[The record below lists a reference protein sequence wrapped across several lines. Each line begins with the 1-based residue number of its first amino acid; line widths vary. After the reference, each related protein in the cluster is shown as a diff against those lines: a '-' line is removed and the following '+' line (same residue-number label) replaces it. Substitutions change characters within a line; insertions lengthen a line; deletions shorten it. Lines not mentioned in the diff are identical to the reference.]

1 MPQLCAS
8 LSSFSEDT
16 IIVFPLAPLAQCA
29 ASRASLLSA
38 LPQRG
43 TLACGRAPQANCT
56 PTCHICPLPAGAPVL
71 QHLLGC
77 RWSARAL
84 AASPCSRAPTWFV
97 VIISLTSGP
106 VEADHFVC
114 EQHAQGRLLLMPK
127 LGYIHPAAGRT
138 TSPALAGA
146 AVPPVSFVRLLLQA
160 RSIIMHTVD
169 RGISTLIESG
179 ARPLCGRVLVV
190 LVRVSVCTCGAIGG
204 GWTPGSGMPGN
215 VLLHECVPHQVQD
228 REEMLLIFLQCT
240 RVQQLLYRRKSW

>member
-1 MPQLCAS
+1 MRIA
-8 LSSFSEDT
+8 
-16 IIVFPLAPLAQCA
+16 IIVLRGHNHRLRTGSPRSMRRLSCV
-29 ASRASLLSA
+29 SA
-38 LPQRG
+38 L
-43 TLACGRAPQANCT
+43 RAPPARHPCMWASST
-56 PTCHICPLPAGAPVL
+56 GKPRACLPYLPSA
-71 QHLLGC
+71 
-77 RWSARAL
+77 RWSAGGSICLVSLVPAR
-84 AASPCSRAPTWFV
+84 PCSRAPTWFV